1 MQVKKFVL
9 GSVKTTIN
17 IVAIENEEVVVVE
30 RKCKITWEEFRNVHD
45 VVVQQLAMAKK
56 QLEVTLQSI
65 FLASMQ
71 ANLKDLKGSSC
82 ENTNNIQV
90 HTELNI
96 TQYGS
101 NMVLSI
107 VFKPN

>member
-65 FLASMQ
+65 FLASM
-71 ANLKDLKGSSC
+71 
-82 ENTNNIQV
+82 
-90 HTELNI
+90 
-96 TQYGS
+96 
-101 NMVLSI
+101 
-107 VFKPN
+107 